1 MKRITQS
8 LFEEIEKITSGQ
20 IEEKKKVDHDKDGDN
35 DFADVMM
42 ARMKAA
48 GKSHKE
54 AHKHT
59 RKHNEEAEQEGG
71 QIDEISIETMKSAKE
86 KLGGRAMDAHY
97 DDNKRMAQQYA
108 QRALNMKSRIAKK
121 QRQMDSE
128 KTNEEVEELDEL
140 SKSTL
145 GSYIKK
151 RTKQLPDIEVGYQMA
166 EPGRELKGYTKL
178 KKKVNTGIGRA
189 VDRLTKEEAEIEE
202 AWPGTPEHKAKYGSD
217 YEKHMIKYGGDP
229 KAPPAVKGRYGNLGP
244 SGSETPETAADSSK
258 IGRGRKKMKE
268 ETIVKH
274 EDFSIDIIDN
284 PTFKDFLDAA
294 KPYVQTEEQA
304 IAVAESFFQEEDAS
318 LVIESQAR
326 EMFESVL
333 DSYRKEGVEVTDM
346 EISLKDDNIAVCYT
360 VTESETVRHYIH
372 QGKII
377 KGEE

>member
-8 LFEEIEKITSGQ
+8 LFEEIQKITAGQ
-20 IEEKKKVDHDKDGDN
+20 IDEKKKVDQDKDGDN

-42 ARMKAA
+42 ARMKAG

-59 RKHNEEAEQEGG
+59 RKHNEEAEQEGN

-86 KLGGRAMDAHY
+86 KLGNKAFNAHY

-108 QRALNMKSRIAKK
+108 QRAMSMKSRIAKK

-128 KTNEEVEELDEL
+128 KTNEE
-140 SKSTL
+140 
-145 GSYIKK
+145 
-151 RTKQLPDIEVGYQMA
+151 
-166 EPGRELKGYTKL
+166 
-178 KKKVNTGIGRA
+178 
-189 VDRLTKEEAEIEE
+189 AEIEE
-202 AWPGTPEHKAKYGSD
+202 AHWPGTPEHKAKHGSD
-217 YEKHMIKYGGDP
+217 YEKHMMKYGGDP
-229 KAPPAVKGRYGNLGP
+229 KAARATKGRYGYEGA

-258 IGRGRKKMKE
+258 VGRGRKKMKE

-274 EDFSIDIIDN
+274 GDFSIDIINN

-326 EMFESVL
+326 AMFESVL
-333 DSYRKEGVEVTDM
+333 DSHRKEGVEVTDM
-346 EISLKDDNIAVCYT
+346 EISLRDDDIAVCYT
-360 VTESETVRHYIH
+360 VTESETIRHYIH